1 MPRPTALPGDAH
13 PPAMT
18 APFDILTR
26 IAERGPALRL
36 AEQKVA
42 QVILEDL
49 AGAAAASINEL
60 ARKAAVSE
68 ASVTRFAK
76 AIGCRDVR
84 DLKLRLA
91 QATAVG
97 SRFLQPVPLAEPG
110 APASLA
116 ESIHADVINTLEVNR
131 KLIDPER
138 IGIAARL
145 LLDARMVYAFGMGGG
160 STFMADEA
168 RYRLARLGHPVASY
182 QDAVLQKMVAATLTR
197 DDVVLAFSASG
208 NMPEMLASCDIA
220 REYGARL
227 IAVTALG
234 SPLAARSD
242 VLLPVRSL
250 ETDFIF
256 KPSASRYAML
266 LVLDVLATRL
276 ALLTQEQSAEKL
288 RRLKYVLDAHRGVSQ
303 DSDGPDSRQPLG
315 D

>member
-1 MPRPTALPGDAH
+1 MS
-13 PPAMT
+13 

-97 SRFLQPVPLAEPG
+97 QRFLHPAQAEEP
-110 APASLA
+110 APATLTDR
-116 ESIHADVINTLEVNR
+116 IHADVIDVLEINR

-138 IGIAARL
+138 VTQGARL
-145 LLDARMVYAFGMGGG
+145 LLGARMVYAFGMGGG
-160 STFMADEA
+160 SSFLADEA
-168 RYRLARLGHPVASY
+168 RYRLARLGQPVATY
-182 QDAVLQKMVAATLTR
+182 QDALLQKMVSATLSR
-197 DDVVLAFSASG
+197 DDVVLAFSATG
-208 NMPEMLASCDIA
+208 NVPELLASCDIA
-220 REYGARL
+220 REYGAKL
-227 IAVTALG
+227 VAVTALG
-234 SPLAARSD
+234 SPLATRAD
-242 VLLPVRSL
+242 VLLPVRTL

-266 LVLDVLATRL
+266 LVLDVLATQC
-276 ALLTQEQSAEKL
+276 ALLQQDQSQEKL
-288 RRLKYVLDAHRGVSQ
+288 RRLKYVLDVHRG
-303 DSDGPDSRQPLG
+303 DDAEGGPDRRQPLG